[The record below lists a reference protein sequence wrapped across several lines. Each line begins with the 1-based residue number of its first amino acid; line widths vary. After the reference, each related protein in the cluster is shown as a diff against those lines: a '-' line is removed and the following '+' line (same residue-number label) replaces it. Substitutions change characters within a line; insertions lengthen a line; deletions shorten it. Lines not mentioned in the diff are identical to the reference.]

1 MLLVCVCSMATIFI
15 EIKAILWQEVV
26 PRFLL
31 LWHIYIIRT
40 LYAIEGRILLLNMVL
55 SLFLLCNA
63 VFYACIY
70 LYISMQV
77 AYLHDFLTAI
87 YSHNGYSKFKRISIT
102 HSRVMVMPNLIFGL
116 RTAHAEHETKTASI
130 YLSHAHIVHLLN
142 SKLLTNSL
150 RLDCSPVHTEALT
163 VINMVSLC
171 RCSWSQRARK
181 PCDSSKSYESSE

>member
-1 MLLVCVCSMATIFI
+1 MSLSLWSPIKVNYQQKRSRICKDRKAHKMCSLCVCSMATIFI

-26 PRFLL
+26 PRFLS

-63 VFYACIY
+63 VLYARIY

-77 AYLHDFLTAI
+77 AYLHDILTAI

-116 RTAHAEHETKTASI
+116 RTAHAEQKPPLSI
-130 YLSHAHIVHLLN
+130 CLMLI
-142 SKLLTNSL
+142 
-150 RLDCSPVHTEALT
+150 
-163 VINMVSLC
+163 
-171 RCSWSQRARK
+171 
-181 PCDSSKSYESSE
+181 